1 VGPGLVVVEP
11 VVLPFHP
18 LRHLSRGVEVH
29 RGTSLIRIIP
39 LLGAIYLGTYGGP
52 WGVGVFLMSEVTL

>member
-1 VGPGLVVVEP
+1 
-11 VVLPFHP
+11 
-18 LRHLSRGVEVH
+18 VEVH

-39 LLGAIYLGTYGGP
+39 LLGAYSRTIYLGTYGGP